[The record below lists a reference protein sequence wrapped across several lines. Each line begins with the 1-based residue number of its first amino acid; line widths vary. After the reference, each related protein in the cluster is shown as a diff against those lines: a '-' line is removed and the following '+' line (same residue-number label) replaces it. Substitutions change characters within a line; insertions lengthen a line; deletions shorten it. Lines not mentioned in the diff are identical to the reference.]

1 MMKKRITQTQ
11 TQTNVI
17 KNKNVYYT
25 NRIIKW
31 KIGIQHIALRK
42 KGLPVVLTPTDMKQP
57 ATVEPTFGVLVSVVE

>member
-1 MMKKRITQTQ
+1 MMKKRITQ

-17 KNKNVYYT
+17 KNKNFYYT

-31 KIGIQHIALRK
+31 KIGIHHIASRK
-42 KGLPVVLTPTDMKQP
+42 KSLPVVLTPTDTQQP